1 MNPLIYNKVMKQRRN
16 KARKHRS
23 LQVITLCI
31 STAMVLILLG
41 MVVLTV
47 LTGRN
52 LSQYAKE
59 NLTVTLVLSPET
71 TEPEAQQLC
80 NHVEKLR
87 YISGINY
94 VSKEEALKE
103 GTKELGADP
112 SEFIGENPFTASIEL
127 RLAADYANNDSIQWI
142 SKELKSLHG
151 VSDVDYLKDLIDS
164 VNKTLRKISLV
175 LLVLAALLLVVSF
188 SLINNT
194 IKLSIYARR
203 FSIHTMKLVGASW
216 GFIRRPFLKRAIL
229 QGLVSSLLALI
240 VLGGGVYALYCYA
253 PDMAVFFDEKVL
265 GITAAAVLLF
275 GLIIS
280 LFCAWFSVN
289 RFLRM
294 KAGELYKI

>member
-1 MNPLIYNKVMKQRRN
+1 
-16 KARKHRS
+16 
-23 LQVITLCI
+23 
-31 STAMVLILLG
+31 MVLILLG

-59 NLTVTLVLSPET
+59 NLTVTLILSPET
-71 TEPEAQQLC
+71 TDPEAQQLC
-80 NHVEKLR
+80 KRVESLR
-87 YISGINY
+87 YISGLNY
-94 VSKEEALKE
+94 ISKDDVLKE

-112 SEFIGENPFTASIEL
+112 TEFVGENPFTASIEL
-127 RLAADYANNDSIQWI
+127 RLGADYANNDSIKWI

-151 VSDVDYLKDLIDS
+151 VAEVDYLKDLIDS
-164 VNKTLRKISLV
+164 VNKTLGKISLV

-194 IKLSIYARR
+194 IRLSIYARR

-216 GFIRRPFLKRAIL
+216 GFIRRPFLRRAIG
-229 QGLVSSLLALI
+229 QGLLSALLALL
-240 VLGGGVYALYCYA
+240 VLGGGVYALYYYA

-280 LFCAWFSVN
+280 TFCAWLSVN
-289 RFLRM
+289 KFLRM